1 MITKTVIK
9 TAIAILCLVTLGCGG
24 LRFSE
29 ISPDARDFHPRR
41 IAVLPADTTAFAEAK
56 GVVDL
61 LFAEALIERRWFSDV
76 VGGEAIGRRLES
88 DEAFRKVVAGYL
100 AKRANVS
107 FSDPELSG
115 GIGGL
120 TGTDAFLLVRVDY
133 WNYTTENDKKL
144 AKVSLS
150 IIMVQ
155 AKTGKALWTAAHH
168 KISEYLII
176 KPDLPDVA
184 KDLIREMI
192 GYMPH

>member
-1 MITKTVIK
+1 VITKTGI
-9 TAIAILCLVTLGCGG
+9 TAVIAILCLSIPGCGG

-29 ISPDARDFHPRR
+29 ISPDARDFHPQQ

-56 GVVDL
+56 GVVDR
-61 LFAEALIERRWFSDV
+61 LFAEALIERQWFSAV
-76 VGGEAIGRRLES
+76 FGGEAVGQRMES
-88 DEAFRKVVAGYL
+88 DEAFRKFVAGYL
-100 AKRANVS
+100 AKRENVS

-115 GIGGL
+115 RIGGL

-150 IIMVQ
+150 ITMIQ
-155 AKTGKALWTAAHH
+155 AKSGKVLWVASHH

-176 KPDLPDVA
+176 RPDLPVVA

>member
-9 TAIAILCLVTLGCGG
+9 TAIAILCLVILGCGG

-56 GVVDL
+56 GVVDR
-61 LFAEALIERRWFSDV
+61 LFSEALIERQWFTDV
-76 VGGEAIGRRLES
+76 VGGEAVGRRLES

-100 AKRANVS
+100 AKRASVS

-120 TGTDAFLLVRVDY
+120 TGTEAFLLVRVDY
-133 WNYTTENDKKL
+133 WNYMTENDKKL

-150 IIMVQ
+150 ITMIE

-176 KPDLPDVA
+176 RPDLPAVA
-184 KDLIREMI
+184 RDLIREMV

>member
-1 MITKTVIK
+1 VITKAGI
-9 TAIAILCLVTLGCGG
+9 TAVIAILCLGILGCGG

-56 GVVDL
+56 GVVDR
-61 LFAEALIERRWFSDV
+61 LFAEALIERQWFDV
-76 VGGEAIGRRLES
+76 VGGEAVGRRLES

-107 FSDPELSG
+107 YSDPELSG
-115 GIGGL
+115 RIGEL
-120 TGTDAFLLVRVDY
+120 TGAEAFLLVRVDY

-150 IIMVQ
+150 ITMVE
-155 AKTGKALWTAAHH
+155 AKTGKALWMAAHH

-176 KPDLPDVA
+176 RPDLPNVA
-184 KDLIREMI
+184 RDLIREMI

>member
-1 MITKTVIK
+1 MITKTGIK
-9 TAIAILCLVTLGCGG
+9 AVIAILCLGILGCGG
-24 LRFSE
+24 LRYSE

-56 GVVDL
+56 GVVDR
-61 LFAEALIERRWFSDV
+61 LFTEALIERQWFDV
-76 VGGEAIGRRLES
+76 VGGEAVGRRLES

-115 GIGGL
+115 RIGGL

-133 WNYTTENDKKL
+133 WNYATENDKKM

-150 IIMVQ
+150 ITMVE
-155 AKTGKALWTAAHH
+155 AKTGKALWMAAHH

-176 KPDLPDVA
+176 RPDLPDVA
-184 KDLIREMI
+184 RDLIREMI

>member
-1 MITKTVIK
+1 MIAKTGIK
-9 TAIAILCLVTLGCGG
+9 AVIAILCLGILGCGG
-24 LRFSE
+24 LRYSE

-56 GVVDL
+56 GVVDR
-61 LFAEALIERRWFSDV
+61 LFTEALIERQWFDV
-76 VGGEAIGRRLES
+76 VGGEAVGRRLES

-115 GIGGL
+115 RIGGL

-133 WNYTTENDKKL
+133 WNYATENDKKL

-150 IIMVQ
+150 ITMVE
-155 AKTGKALWTAAHH
+155 AKTGKALWMAAHH

-176 KPDLPDVA
+176 RPDLPDVA

>member
-1 MITKTVIK
+1 MITKTGIK
-9 TAIAILCLVTLGCGG
+9 AVIAILCLGILGCGG
-24 LRFSE
+24 LRYSE

-41 IAVLPADTTAFAEAK
+41 IVVLPADTTAFAEAK
-56 GVVDL
+56 GVVDR
-61 LFAEALIERRWFSDV
+61 LFTEALIERQWFDV
-76 VGGEAIGRRLES
+76 VGGEAVGRRLES

-115 GIGGL
+115 RIGGL

-133 WNYTTENDKKL
+133 WNYATENDKKL

-150 IIMVQ
+150 ITMVE
-155 AKTGKALWTAAHH
+155 AKTGKTLWMASHH

-176 KPDLPDVA
+176 RPDLPDVA
-184 KDLIREMI
+184 RDLIREMI

>member
-1 MITKTVIK
+1 MITKTGI
-9 TAIAILCLVTLGCGG
+9 TAVIAILCLGILGCGG

-29 ISPDARDFHPRR
+29 MSPDARDFHPRR

-56 GVVDL
+56 GVVDR
-61 LFAEALIERRWFSDV
+61 LFAEALIERQWFSDV
-76 VGGEAIGRRLES
+76 VGGEAFARRLES
-88 DEAFRKVVAGYL
+88 DEVFRKVVAGYL

-115 GIGGL
+115 RIGEL
-120 TGTDAFLLVRVDY
+120 TGTEAFLLVRVDY

-150 IIMVQ
+150 ITMVE
-155 AKTGKALWTAAHH
+155 AKTGKALWMASHH

-176 KPDLPDVA
+176 RPDLPDVA
-184 KDLIREMI
+184 RDLIREMI

>member
-1 MITKTVIK
+1 VTTKTAITTV
-9 TAIAILCLVTLGCGG
+9 IAILCLGILGCGG

-41 IAVLPADTTAFAEAK
+41 IAVLPADTTAFADAK
-56 GVVDL
+56 GVVDR
-61 LFAEALIERRWFSDV
+61 LFAEALVERQWFDV

-88 DEAFRKVVAGYL
+88 DEAFRKAVAGDL

-115 GIGGL
+115 RIGGL

-133 WNYTTENDKKL
+133 WNYMTENDKKL

-150 IIMVQ
+150 VTMVE

-176 KPDLPDVA
+176 RPDLPDVA

>member
-1 MITKTVIK
+1 MITKTGE
-9 TAIAILCLVTLGCGG
+9 TAVIAILCIGILGCGG

-29 ISPDARDFHPRR
+29 ISPEARGFHPRR

-56 GVVDL
+56 GVVDR
-61 LFAEALIERRWFSDV
+61 LFAEVLIERQWFTGV
-76 VGGEAIGRRLES
+76 AGGEAIGRRLES
-88 DEAFRKVVAGYL
+88 DEPFRKVVAGYL
-100 AKRANVS
+100 AKRTNVS

-115 GIGGL
+115 RIGEL
-120 TGTDAFLLVRVDY
+120 TGAEAFLLVRVDY

-150 IIMVQ
+150 ITMVE
-155 AKTGKALWTAAHH
+155 AKTGKALWMASHH

>member
-1 MITKTVIK
+1 MKTGITAV
-9 TAIAILCLVTLGCGG
+9 IAILCLGILGCGG

-56 GVVDL
+56 GVVDR
-61 LFAEALIERRWFSDV
+61 LFAEALIERQWFSDV
-76 VGGEAIGRRLES
+76 VGGEAVGRRMES

-115 GIGGL
+115 MIGGL
-120 TGTDAFLLVRVDY
+120 TGADAFLLVRVDY

-150 IIMVQ
+150 ITMVE
-155 AKTGKALWTAAHH
+155 AKTGKALWMASHH

-176 KPDLPDVA
+176 RPDLPDVA